1 MLTLRQLRAFV
12 AASRSM
18 SFTAAARQLNVSQS
32 AVSLL
37 IRDLESHLGVRLF
50 ERGRQLNLTP
60 AGEEFARMADKLI
73 ADLDV
78 SVSRLKDKEC
88 ARRTVLRVGVGH
100 LLAATLFSFVVER
113 FRKRHPDISI
123 EIHDCLVEQLP
134 AMVLDKQVDFAIGSI
149 RPTGDSSELRFEP
162 LFQDSIH
169 VTAIASGGQPAEPAG
184 LAISPGAPLSWH
196 RLENEP
202 MILVNAGNRIWSA
215 ISATLA
221 QKGLRLT
228 VAHQVGLYS
237 TGIALARR
245 GQGRLLLPGFCAR
258 APELGDLGISPL
270 IEPVVRW
277 DVSVLHR
284 RGAPPGAHAE
294 ALIELLRDA
303 VSGMP
308 APAEPDARGI
318 IERAFIPGSP
328 GRETSDP

>member
-12 AASRSM
+12 AASRSL
-18 SFTAAARQLNVSQS
+18 SFTAAAQHLNVSQS

-37 IRDLESHLGVRLF
+37 IRDLESHLGVKLF
-50 ERGRQLNLTP
+50 ERGRQLSLTP
-60 AGEEFARMADKLI
+60 AGEEFAGMADKLI

-78 SVSRLKDKEC
+78 SVSNLKSNESV
-88 ARRTVLRVGVGH
+88 RRTVVRVGVGH
-100 LLAATLFSFVVER
+100 LLAATLFPFVVER
-113 FRKRHPDISI
+113 FRTTHPEISI

-134 AMVLDKQVDFAIGSI
+134 DMVLARQVDFAIGSI
-149 RPTGDSSELRFEP
+149 PPAGGNSELRFEP

-169 VTAIASGGQPAEPAG
+169 VTTVSHGVSRAG
-184 LAISPGAPLSWH
+184 LPDYPSGQDDRLAWH
-196 RLENEP
+196 CLRNEP
-202 MILVNAGNRIWSA
+202 MILVNAGNRIWST

-270 IEPVVRW
+270 VDPIVRW
-277 DVSVLHR
+277 DVSVLYR
-284 RGAPPGAHAE
+284 RGAPPGARAVE
-294 ALIELLRDA
+294 LVTLLRDA

-308 APAEPDARGI
+308 SHDRPGARGI
-318 IERAFIPGSP
+318 IDRASIPGSP
-328 GRETSDP
+328 ERESSDP